1 MKNNSVKNNSIVM
14 NLQHFAEEVEDVT
27 EVSDVSTA
35 EGTTQEQPNRADEIV
50 QKLQK
55 RLGKEQGA
63 KREAKEQLD
72 EALKRIEELENQ
84 SKLNSPQLSE
94 DDELTK
100 RDKEIE
106 ALRQKI
112 KLSEVTQQ
120 ADEVLKDSGL
130 ALNRDQL
137 SLVVDTD
144 EKVTYKKVETL
155 INLLEEQ
162 KRVWATERNTGIT
175 PKKVQSNEGV
185 DPFKKIINGL
195 K

>member
-1 MKNNSVKNNSIVM
+1 MKNNSIVM
-14 NLQHFAEEVEDVT
+14 NLQLFAEQVEDVT
-27 EVSDVSTA
+27 EVSEVSTA
-35 EGTTQEQPNRADEIV
+35 EDTTQEQPNRADEIV

-84 SKLNSPQLSE
+84 SKINSPKLSE

-106 ALRQKI
+106 TLRQQI

-144 EKVTYKKVETL
+144 EEVTYKKVETL

-162 KRVWATERNTGIT
+162 KRVWATERNTGVT
-175 PKKVQSNEGV
+175 PKKIQSNEGV

-195 K
+195 R